1 MRRKR
6 WSQVV
11 GIRSVHK
18 LKTEKLGS
26 GFNRLFGASA
36 ISNLA
41 DGLLAVAAPLLAITL
56 TKSPVLISIL
66 SALVM
71 LPWLLFAI
79 PIGLIVDRVDK
90 RLLVTFTNALR
101 FVIAGLL
108 ALAIS
113 TDFVT
118 IYWLFL
124 AAFLIGICEVA
135 SDTAAQS
142 LIPVILAKK
151 HFERAN
157 SRLNIAETVIQNFI
171 GGPLSGFLYATAVVL
186 PFIFNSAG
194 FLIAAIFVFL
204 IPAHLIKDAKDEVQ
218 EPAEKKSFIG
228 DIKFGLKYLWND
240 LDLRG
245 LVTITTSLGFFYSLS
260 MSTMILFITEVLGL
274 QAKYF
279 GVLMAGAGSGAIIG
293 ALVTPKISKKFGRGK
308 VLAFAIFI
316 SSITVL
322 MQAVSPNYWVFGV
335 IGFVSSFFITNWN
348 ILLMSCYQVLIPKE
362 LYGRIH
368 GARRTFVWGV
378 MPLGAFLGGVIAQG
392 GLRLPLLVGGCATTF
407 ISLASIGFINRIGE
421 KTSQGDHDE
430 ILQDQK

>member
-1 MRRKR
+1 MA
-6 WSQVV
+6 
-11 GIRSVHK
+11 GIQWVHK
-18 LKTEKLGS
+18 LKTEKLGPA
-26 GFNRLFGASA
+26 FNRLFSASA

-56 TKSPVLISIL
+56 TKNPVLISML

-90 RLLVTFTNALR
+90 RLLITFTNSLR

-108 ALAIS
+108 ALAIA

-118 IYWLFL
+118 IYWLFV
-124 AAFLIGICEVA
+124 AAFLIGISEVA
-135 SDTAAQS
+135 SDTASQS
-142 LIPVILAKK
+142 LIPVILEKK

-186 PFIFNSAG
+186 PFVLNSAG

-204 IPAHLIKDAKDEVQ
+204 IPAHLITESRDETK

-240 LDLRG
+240 PDLRG

-274 QAKYF
+274 QAKFF

-293 ALVTPKISKKFGRGK
+293 ALLAPRISKKFGRGK
-308 VLAFAIFI
+308 VLALAIFI
-316 SSITVL
+316 SSVTVL
-322 MQAVSPNYWVFGV
+322 FQALSPNYWVFGV
-335 IGFVSSFFITNWN
+335 VGFVSSFFITNWN

-368 GARRTFVWGV
+368 GARRTFVWGM

-392 GLRLPLLVGGCATTF
+392 GLRLPLLVGGSATTL
-407 ISLASIGFINRIGE
+407 ISLASVRFINRIGE
-421 KTSQGDHDE
+421 KTSQGDHSE
-430 ILQDQK
+430 VVKGEN

>member
-1 MRRKR
+1 M
-6 WSQVV
+6 
-11 GIRSVHK
+11 
-18 LKTEKLGS
+18 KTEKLGPA
-26 GFNRLFGASA
+26 FNRLFSASA

-41 DGLLAVAAPLLAITL
+41 DGLLAVAAPLLAISL
-56 TKSPVLISIL
+56 TKNPVLISML

-90 RLLVTFTNALR
+90 RLLITFTNSLR

-118 IYWLFL
+118 IYWLFV
-124 AAFLIGICEVA
+124 AAFLIGISEVA
-135 SDTAAQS
+135 SDTASQS
-142 LIPVILAKK
+142 LIPVILEKK

-186 PFIFNSAG
+186 PFVLNSAG

-204 IPAHLIKDAKDEVQ
+204 IPAHLITESRDETK

-240 LDLRG
+240 SDLRG

-274 QAKYF
+274 PAKFF

-293 ALVTPKISKKFGRGK
+293 ALLAPRISKKFGRGK
-308 VLAFAIFI
+308 VLAVAIFI
-316 SSITVL
+316 SSITVFF
-322 MQAVSPNYWVFGV
+322 QGISPNVWVFGV
-335 IGFVSSFFITNWN
+335 IGFISSFAITNWN
-348 ILLMSCYQVLIPKE
+348 ILLMSCYQVLIPSE

-378 MPLGAFLGGVIAQG
+378 MPIGAFLGGVIAQS
-392 GLRLPLLVGGCATTF
+392 GLRVPLLVGGIATTL
-407 ISLASIGFINRIGE
+407 ISLSAFRFIFELGNQ
-421 KTSQGDHDE
+421 TSQGDHSEVNESKD
-430 ILQDQK
+430 